1 MQRHF
6 IIIIVVTIKIKH
18 GEDGWKAPS
27 RTCKPVLGAHALTL
41 LPQVG
46 SVSGARCEPPCA
58 LGPEGDDPAGPGPP

>member
-18 GEDGWKAPS
+18 GEDGWKAPT
-27 RTCKPVLGAHALTL
+27 RTGKPVLVAHALTL

-46 SVSGARCEPPCA
+46 SVSAARCEPP
-58 LGPEGDDPAGPGPP
+58 